1 MGYRSDVTII
11 MYPSENHRDKFAAL
25 KLFVDEN
32 LPDEFE
38 EHEVERSFDEVVSL
52 KGGSTVF
59 KYLMLERDSVKW
71 YDDFEEVEIYNKLF
85 SEWDKMFA
93 DPDDPIAK
101 EGLRAKPIF
110 NYEFM
115 RIGENYDDIAYD
127 CSSGAANILRVHRDA
142 YVNL

>member
-25 KLFVDEN
+25 KLYVDEN

-38 EHEVERSFDEVVSL
+38 VIGEGDKR
-52 KGGSTVF
+52 
-59 KYLMLERDSVKW
+59 YLHCFIDCVKW
-71 YDDFEEVEIYNKLF
+71 YDDYEEVQIYNKLF
-85 SEWDKMFA
+85 SEWDEMFA

-101 EGLRAKPIF
+101 EGLRAEPIF

-115 RIGENYDDIAYD
+115 RIGEEYEDVEYHQ
-127 CSSGAANILRVHRDA
+127 SYGADHVLNMSREVYIDR
-142 YVNL
+142 

>member
-11 MYPSENHRDKFAAL
+11 MYPSADHRDKFAAL
-25 KLFVDEN
+25 KLYVDEN

-38 EHEVERSFDEVVSL
+38 VIGEGDKR
-52 KGGSTVF
+52 
-59 KYLMLERDSVKW
+59 YLHCFIDCVKW
-71 YDDFEEVEIYNKLF
+71 YDDYEEVQIYNKLF
-85 SEWDKMFA
+85 SEWDEMFA

-101 EGLRAKPIF
+101 EGLRAEPIF

-115 RIGENYDDIAYD
+115 RIGEEYEDVEYHQS
-127 CSSGAANILRVHRDA
+127 CGADHALNMSRET

>member
-38 EHEVERSFDEVVSL
+38 VIGEGDKR
-52 KGGSTVF
+52 
-59 KYLMLERDSVKW
+59 YLHCFIDCVKW
-71 YDDFEEVEIYNKLF
+71 YDGYEEVRIYNKVF
-85 SEWDKMFA
+85 DEWDEMFA

-101 EGLRAKPIF
+101 EGLRAEPIF

-115 RIGENYDDIAYD
+115 RIGEEYEDVEYHQS
-127 CSSGAANILRVHRDA
+127 CGADHALNMSRET
-142 YVNL
+142 YVDF

>member
-25 KLFVDEN
+25 KLYVDEN

-38 EHEVERSFDEVVSL
+38 VIGEGDKR
-52 KGGSTVF
+52 
-59 KYLMLERDSVKW
+59 YLHCFMDGVKW
-71 YDDFEEVEIYNKLF
+71 YDDFEDVEIYNNLF

-93 DPDDPIAK
+93 DPDDPIAE

-127 CSSGAANILRVHRDA
+127 CNSGADNILSVDRNA

>member
-85 SEWDKMFA
+85 SEWDEMFA

-101 EGLRAKPIF
+101 EGLQAEPIF

-115 RIGENYDDIAYD
+115 RIGEEYEDVEYH
-127 CSSGAANILRVHRDA
+127 SSWGADHALNMSRET
-142 YVNL
+142 YVDF